1 MPDKG
6 SWFIRTLVKVLEKHA
21 HDWSY
26 SDIMLCVH
34 RIVNEMEGDFQ
45 QIPQKTDSGRYNF
58 FFSPI
63 QIPSLISQA
72 DVLDSDEEVR

>member
-34 RIVNEMEGDFQ
+34 RIVNEMEEDNFQ

-63 QIPSLISQA
+63 QIPSLSLQT
-72 DVLDSDEEVR
+72 DVFSDEEVR